1 MNNEKEQ
8 KKEYESP
15 KMEVIELLH
24 KAEILGGSCPDGVGE
39 GCGINWH

>member
-15 KMEVIELLH
+15 KMEVIELQH
-24 KAEILGGSCPDGVGE
+24 KAEILNDSPIP
-39 GCGINWH
+39 INWNS

>member
-15 KMEVIELLH
+15 KMEVIELQH
-24 KAEILGGSCPDGVGE
+24 KAEILNDSPIPIKWNE
-39 GCGINWH
+39 